1 MGGEHIQL
9 LSLQSLVTKLYSR
22 SLEDA
27 GRGKNIFKRNV
38 LKSQTQTGNEAE
50 PGDDEEKMTK
60 FSKSITKLRGKG
72 E

>member
-27 GRGKNIFKRNV
+27 GRGENIFKRNV
-38 LKSQTQTGNEAE
+38 PKSQTQTG
-50 PGDDEEKMTK
+50 PGDDEQKMTK
-60 FSKSITKLRGKG
+60 FS
-72 E
+72 